1 MNYVSI
7 LPIAAGAAILY
18 FIGKAQTGKNLKIYL
33 TGVKFSG
40 GGLIP
45 NIFLN
50 FRVLNVTS
58 NSVSIDSLVGDV
70 TINGKFFASVSNTER
85 FTIPANSDTYYSVKL
100 TPSALS
106 AISIVYNLI
115 KNKQRVNVEF
125 NGTVNS
131 TGALIPINQKASIG

>member
-7 LPIAAGAAILY
+7 LPIAAGAAVLY
-18 FIGKAQTGKNLKIYL
+18 FISKAQTGKNLKIYL

-45 NIFLN
+45 NIFLQ

-58 NSVSIDSLVGDV
+58 SSVAIDSLVGEV
-70 TINGKFFASVSNTER
+70 TINGKFFASVSNTDR
-85 FTIPANSDTYYSVKL
+85 FVIPANSDTFYSVKL
-100 TPSALS
+100 TPSTLS

-115 KNKQRVNVEF
+115 KNRQKVNIDF
-125 NGTVNS
+125 GGTVNS
-131 TGALIPINQKASIG
+131 TGALIPINQKVTVG